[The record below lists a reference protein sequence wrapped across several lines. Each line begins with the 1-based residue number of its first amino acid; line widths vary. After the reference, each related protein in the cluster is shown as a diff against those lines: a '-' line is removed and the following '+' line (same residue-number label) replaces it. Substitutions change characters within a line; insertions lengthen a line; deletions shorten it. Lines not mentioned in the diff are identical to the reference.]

1 MIGEALRLPALRGN
15 NINIGIAVIGG
26 GEGDPFAVGRKFGV
40 ELVAGA
46 GSEPAGGAPFAW
58 GSPEIAGVGEDDF
71 VFGNVGVAEK
81 ARGAGRNLVSGRGLA
96 VRRGVDAEQHGEK
109 DCEREKQTGVFSSHC
124 AFSDLK
130 GFSVWSARRESASG
144 VAQALYW
151 TKSLEESLRFL
162 PGACVLLG
170 RQRFERGLLLMALS
184 GYASVYNMNTYF
196 QLVWKTCGCSCRGT

>member
-1 MIGEALRLPALRGN
+1 MIGEALRLAALCGDDVD
-15 NINIGIAVIGG
+15 IGIAVIGP
-26 GEGDPFAVGRKFGV
+26 GEGDPFSVGRKFGV

-46 GSEPAGGAPFAW
+46 GSESACGATFAGG
-58 GSPEIAGVGEDDF
+58 GPEIAGVGEDDF
-71 VFGNVGVAEK
+71 VLGNVGVSEK

-96 VRRGVDAEQHGEK
+96 VGRGVDAEQHGEK
-109 DCEREKQTGVFSSHC
+109 GCECEKQTDVFGSHC

-162 PGACVLLG
+162 ARACVLL
-170 RQRFERGLLLMALS
+170 S
-184 GYASVYNMNTYF
+184 
-196 QLVWKTCGCSCRGT
+196 